1 MAGEGMKIFLEI
13 DNMLTEVLTIE
24 LAAYH
29 YNFAKTTLR
38 QWCNEDKIKFRK
50 VYGMLLI
57 EKASLEHFINRD
69 NAIQNAAS

>member
-1 MAGEGMKIFLEI
+1 MAGEGMRIFLEI
-13 DNMLTEVLTIE
+13 DDMLTEVLTIE

-38 QWCNEDKIKFRK
+38 QWCNEDKIKFIK

-57 EKASLEHFINRD
+57 EKKSLEHFINRD
-69 NAIQNAAS
+69 TATHLVAE